1 MIERRV
7 LERSSIV
14 MCSVIALAA
23 VGCASQTPTP
33 RDARAA
39 GEWTFRLPETR
50 SPYASL
56 AIAHGT
62 GDPGALAMVDDAL
75 GETPVAKADPAKP
88 RVKRTVVAQTE
99 PKADAAAAAKSAPQ
113 PVAAMATPVQA
124 QPLALHVP
132 PTAPSDEQR
141 YLQREQQS
149 QKQRDFRGGDAIVI
163 SASALVI
170 ILLVV
175 ILILVLT

>member
-14 MCSVIALAA
+14 LCSILALAA
-23 VGCASQTPTP
+23 VGCANQTPTP

-39 GEWTFRLPETR
+39 GEWTFRLPQTR
-50 SPYASL
+50 SPYADL
-56 AIAHGT
+56 AIAHGS
-62 GDPGALAMVDDAL
+62 GDSGALAMVDDAL
-75 GETPVAKADPAKP
+75 DTTPAATTAPAKP
-88 RVKRTVVAQTE
+88 RPVAKRTVVAQAE
-99 PKADAAAAAKSAPQ
+99 PALAAKSAPQ
-113 PVAAMATPVQA
+113 PMAASVMATPVPA
-124 QPLALHVP
+124 EPLAMNVP
-132 PTAPSDEQR
+132 KTSQSDEQR
-141 YLQREQQS
+141 FSQREQQS